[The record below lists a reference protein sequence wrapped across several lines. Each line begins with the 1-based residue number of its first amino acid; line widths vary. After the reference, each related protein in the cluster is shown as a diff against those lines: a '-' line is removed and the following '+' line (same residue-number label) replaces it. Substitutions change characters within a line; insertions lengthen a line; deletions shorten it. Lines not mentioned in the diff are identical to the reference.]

1 MTAPLLARC
10 IASPPSS
17 PRCVS
22 PRWSRRGVS
31 PCRAVA
37 APTGRSCSPIAPSQ
51 VDRWRRSRSSH
62 GKGRRVPAAGKP
74 PTFRFYLG
82 AHVLLHLRCKYSCLM
97 EDMSKHA
104 SKSRK
109 ARPYLYLHPSW
120 VICRPAEA
128 SLPGPMPSSSS
139 TCGLWST
146 LLESFP
152 VQCNLVLSCSWA
164 L

>member
-74 PTFRFYLG
+74 PTFRSTRADPVMAGTVAPCYD
-82 AHVLLHLRCKYSCLM
+82 LLIGRFFI
-97 EDMSKHA
+97 DFI
-104 SKSRK
+104 
-109 ARPYLYLHPSW
+109 W
-120 VICRPAEA
+120 VHMCCCI
-128 SLPGPMPSSSS
+128 LDVS
-139 TCGLWST
+139 TR
-146 LLESFP
+146 
-152 VQCNLVLSCSWA
+152 A
-164 L
+164 

>member
-74 PTFRFYLG
+74 PTFRYDATHDFG
-82 AHVLLHLRCKYSCLM
+82 
-97 EDMSKHA
+97 
-104 SKSRK
+104 
-109 ARPYLYLHPSW
+109 W
-120 VICRPAEA
+120 Q
-128 SLPGPMPSSSS
+128 
-139 TCGLWST
+139 
-146 LLESFP
+146 F
-152 VQCNLVLSCSWA
+152 LV
-164 L
+164 

>member
-74 PTFRFYLG
+74 PTFSSVIASWGRSRESHYYLG
-82 AHVLLHLRCKYSCLM
+82 LRLCRL
-97 EDMSKHA
+97 A
-104 SKSRK
+104 
-109 ARPYLYLHPSW
+109 YLRMFSGTSVIPS
-120 VICRPAEA
+120 V
-128 SLPGPMPSSSS
+128 
-139 TCGLWST
+139 
-146 LLESFP
+146 
-152 VQCNLVLSCSWA
+152 
-164 L
+164 